1 MKANGLKYLWCV
13 WGMLIIVSCSPDSYT
28 YHDNSTIDVS
38 MVDSVSLLPNHV
50 MVLADGHACLD
61 LYPRLFTKTGDSIPD
76 SRVSEDLLEYV
87 SSSGVAFTRYF
98 STSDASLL
106 GKTLT
111 VQVKIKGT
119 DVISEP
125 VSFKVVA
132 PLDNKY
138 SSEIRIPVVFHIVQ
152 TTKEIE
158 SYGGQYGADMIALHV
173 EKLNNL
179 FGGTVSENPVGVN
192 THIRFELAEY
202 DYSGKKMAEPG
213 IDRFTPECIDNT
225 GNYVEFLEKSRLVW
239 PADKYMNVWLI
250 SDLQSEVK
258 DFGRNVTDSCQPCYV
273 YSGIPEEG
281 RPEGIDWIE
290 YSGETIFALKEIG
303 IVYKLQEIDNQSR
316 DFVWNDGQ
324 NYSPI
329 NDLVFYVGRYL
340 GLLPTYSYGDNP
352 VSDYCEDTQDYVG
365 DKYDNYNNT
374 WYKTVG
380 SCYFRSENIA
390 DDPTG
395 VHVSVSKN
403 QCERMRWVL
412 ENCPQRAAWKSDW
425 AFTGK

>member
-13 WGMLIIVSCSPDSYT
+13 WGMLMIGSCSPDSYS
-28 YHDNSTIDVS
+28 YHDNSKIDVS
-38 MVDSVSLLPNHV
+38 LIDSVSLLPNHV

-61 LYPRLFTKTGDSIPD
+61 LYPRLFTKTGDCIPD
-76 SRVSEDLLEYV
+76 SRVTEDLLEYV
-87 SSSGVAFTRYF
+87 SPSGVALTRYF
-98 STSDASLL
+98 STSDASLI

-119 DVISEP
+119 GVISEP

-132 PLDNKY
+132 PLDSKY
-138 SSEIRIPVVFHIVQ
+138 TSEIRIPVVFHIVQ
-152 TTKEIE
+152 TAKEVE

-179 FGGTVSENPVGVN
+179 FGGIVSENPVGVN
-192 THIRFELAEY
+192 TCIRFELAQY
-202 DYSGKKMAEPG
+202 DYKGKKMAEPG
-213 IDRFTPECIDNT
+213 IDRFTPESIDNT
-225 GNYVEFLEKSRLVW
+225 GNYAEFLERSHLVW

-258 DFGRNVTDSCQPCYV
+258 DFGRNITDDCMPCYV
-273 YSGIPEEG
+273 YPGTPEGG
-281 RPEGIDWIE
+281 RLEGIDWIE
-290 YSGETIFALKEIG
+290 YAEGVTFTPKEVG
-303 IVYKLQEIDNQSR
+303 ILYKLQEIDNQSR
-316 DFVWNDGQ
+316 DFLWNDGQ
-324 NYSPI
+324 DYSPI

-340 GLLPTYSYGDNP
+340 GLFPTYSYGDDP
-352 VSDYCEDTQDYVG
+352 ISDYCEDTQDYVG
-365 DKYDNYNNT
+365 DGYGYNNT

-380 SCYFRSENIA
+380 SCYFCAENIA